1 MKQYV
6 SKFSGKELDERLD
19 RIDDIPQ
26 KVSELDNDV
35 GYLTGT
41 MADKSYEEKGAA
53 AVVAKD
59 VESLTAQV
67 NTINDKIEELKN
79 NEIVWT
85 DVQ

>member
-1 MKQYV
+1 MEEFR
-6 SKFSGKELDERLD
+6 SKYTGSEVEERLD

-35 GYLTGT
+35 GYLTGA

-67 NTINDKIEELKN
+67 NTLNDKVEELKN

>member
-6 SKFSGKELDERLD
+6 SKFSGKELDERLTKV
-19 RIDDIPQ
+19 DDIPQ

-67 NTINDKIEELKN
+67 NTLNDKIEELKN
-79 NEIVWT
+79 NKIVWT